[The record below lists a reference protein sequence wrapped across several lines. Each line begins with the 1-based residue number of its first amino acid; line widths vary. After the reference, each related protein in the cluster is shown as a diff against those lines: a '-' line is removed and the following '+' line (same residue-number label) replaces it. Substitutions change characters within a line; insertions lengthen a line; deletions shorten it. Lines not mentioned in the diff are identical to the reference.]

1 MGRGEGEIDG
11 ARDVPAQ
18 STEGK
23 VLPFSAR
30 QGTQVS
36 EGAPRRP
43 HLSDPLGMSALVIE
57 LERSIAA
64 TAAAAVATSVATTA
78 AAAAAKLAARPEA
91 RSEATAIPKPA
102 TPPPPRAEARPP
114 SGQASVS
121 NGASLPAV
129 VNGHGGGGGATN
141 GGGRGGG

>member
-1 MGRGEGEIDG
+1 MGRGEGEVNG
-11 ARDVPAQ
+11 ARDVPTQ

-43 HLSDPLGMSALVIE
+43 HLSDPSKMSALVIE

-64 TAAAAVATSVATTA
+64 TAAAAVATSVAATA
-78 AAAAAKLAARPEA
+78 AEAAAKLAARRE
-91 RSEATAIPKPA
+91 RGSEATAIPGPA
-102 TPPPPRAEARPP
+102 
-114 SGQASVS
+114 
-121 NGASLPAV
+121 
-129 VNGHGGGGGATN
+129 
-141 GGGRGGG
+141 